1 MRSLLGLVSGNLGAV
16 CATFK
21 RQMSIVLVVAVFI
34 GAIAAVTESRG
45 AYANDRIGLRIQ
57 LITGSP
63 LAIWAMC
70 KKLQPDSVGAFDAEA
85 PIYCMQVTVH
95 PLQCDIYT
103 PEPVT
108 RQALDAEKAICIK
121 TALAYVEPGTDA

>member
-1 MRSLLGLVSGNLGAV
+1 MRSLLGLVSGIPGAV
-16 CATFK
+16 RAAFQ

-34 GAIAAVTESRG
+34 GAIAAVTASNR

-70 KKLQPDSVGAFDAEA
+70 KKLQPESVRAFDAET
-85 PIYCMQVTVH
+85 PIYCMQVTAH

-121 TALAYVEPGTDA
+121 AAITYVEPGTDA